1 MQQWDFLDDY
11 HAIISC
17 QIFNDHFGDALKTFK
32 KIKYFKLDSTNAT
45 DVFEKVKA
53 SNLFE
58 SFHELT
64 SHTILQK
71 IMQLDV
77 VVNRG
82 LKKGH
87 WDVNTMERRELT

>member
-32 KIKYFKLDSTNAT
+32 KIKYFKLDSTNT
-45 DVFEKVKA
+45 NDILEKIKA

-58 SFHELT
+58 RFHEAV
-64 SHTILQK
+64 SHTILQM
-71 IMQLDV
+71 I
-77 VVNRG
+77 
-82 LKKGH
+82 LKLCTFEMPGIA
-87 WDVNTMERRELT
+87 WLI